1 MGRTNVDVRFG
12 SKAEELTLSKWRPLR
27 AGLRTNE
34 GRSEGLELFDKALRN
49 RNSLTIESAL
59 YCSTVVGLFMRLP
72 AIIATALVLLSAGHA
87 SAFTIYPATNS
98 NGSSRYVDPDDQ
110 VRSMFGLSGGDSQR
124 LGPDIGS
131 GRLSAAKSIITNQG
145 VLSPDWFFS
154 TAPRRR

>member
-1 MGRTNVDVRFG
+1 
-12 SKAEELTLSKWRPLR
+12 
-27 AGLRTNE
+27 
-34 GRSEGLELFDKALRN
+34 LELFGKALRN

-59 YCSTVVGLFMRLP
+59 YCAAVVGLFMRLP